1 VISIVTAH
9 PYTVLVAVA
18 LVSIMTT
25 TVVVRTR
32 VVVQSTGTDYSA
44 MQHMISDL
52 QHSKRTNWG
61 IHTNVQSIQGK
72 NFRITSV
79 AGDHMCFETIETP
92 YTTPQ
97 TGCLFYSQ
105 IAFVLTVDGN
115 ES

>member
-1 VISIVTAH
+1 VTAH

-32 VVVQSTGTDYSA
+32 VVVQSTDYSA

-52 QHSKRTNWG
+52 QHSGRTNWG

-79 AGDHMCFETIETP
+79 AADHVCFETIENA
-92 YTTPQ
+92 YSTPQ

-105 IAFVLTVDGN
+105 IAFVLTVAGN